1 MLRHPSSRNYRSKR
15 LRPRH
20 TFQAFLLLGVG
31 IWIVY
36 QLSRSHSNPRAAVVE
51 IADGGNAMNG
61 GDEAASRRLGR
72 KGFVGAFAG
81 HASSDDDGIVGVGS
95 DDLGSHGAA
104 SSDDDDTS
112 SKAEDREGSS
122 DGDEEELAVDG
133 DDGADEDAGDGLA
146 RDDEDDDRDLLSRN
160 SYTEDEL
167 KTLFG
172 ENDQATVFGNGDDDG
187 ARLVHE
193 PMELNSSAVP
203 RAKASG
209 TVQDAAASQLAN
221 AADGAAD
228 GRSTSVTAITD
239 SFLKNA
245 SPVNLPLHDKGTAG
259 EAARKLVVNSYFA
272 VKAAGAEDEKHN
284 VSVANSRMIN
294 QNETDA
300 ISS

>member
-1 MLRHPSSRNYRSKR
+1 MLRQSSSRNYRSKR

-20 TFQAFLLLGVG
+20 TFQAILLLAVG

-36 QLSRSHSNPRAAVVE
+36 QLSRSHRNPRAAVVE
-51 IADGGNAMNG
+51 ITDG
-61 GDEAASRRLGR
+61 GDEAAHRRLGR

-81 HASSDDDGIVGVGS
+81 HASSDDDGIVVEVGS
-95 DDLGSHGAA
+95 DDDDLGSHGAA
-104 SSDDDDTS
+104 ST
-112 SKAEDREGSS
+112 SKAKDREGSS
-122 DGDEEELAVDG
+122 DGDEEDLAVDG
-133 DDGADEDAGDGLA
+133 DDGAHEDAGDGLA
-146 RDDEDDDRDLLSRN
+146 GDEEEEDDDRDLLSRN
-160 SYTEDEL
+160 SDAEDEL

-172 ENDQATVFGNGDDDG
+172 ESDRATVFGNGDDDG

-203 RAKASG
+203 RAKVTGA
-209 TVQDAAASQLAN
+209 VQDTTASQLAN

-228 GRSTSVTAITD
+228 DRAASVTAVTD

-259 EAARKLVVNSYFA
+259 EAARKLVVNSSFA

-294 QNETDA
+294 QNETLA
-300 ISS
+300 GHGISS